1 MTPPPLIFDLD
12 GVITDTAEYHYQAW
26 QRLADEEGLP
36 FDREANEACRGI
48 SRRESLRVVLGGRPA
63 TEEQMQTMM
72 ARKQRYYEESLDQI
86 GPDDLLPGVAGLLDA
101 LDAAG
106 IPYALASA
114 SKNARPVCE
123 RLGIAHRL
131 AALADGYSV
140 ERQKPYPC
148 LLYTSPSPR
157 DS

>member
-1 MTPPPLIFDLD
+1 MTPTALIFDLD

-48 SRRESLRVVLGGRPA
+48 SRRESLLVVLGGRPA
-63 TEEQMQTMM
+63 TEEQMQAMM

-106 IPYALASA
+106 IPYAPVSYTHLTS
-114 SKNARPVCE
+114 SSRPGSCSGSLCHVQWVVC
-123 RLGIAHRL
+123 IISV
-131 AALADGYSV
+131 AAVS
-140 ERQKPYPC
+140 
-148 LLYTSPSPR
+148 
-157 DS
+157 

>member
-1 MTPPPLIFDLD
+1 MCIRDRVGGD
-12 GVITDTAEYHYQAW
+12 GVAGHGLVQNGVAVAV
-26 QRLADEEGLP
+26 ADGFVPVSYTHLEESLP
-36 FDREANEACRGI
+36 FDRAANERCRGI
-48 SRRESLRVVLGGRPA
+48 SRRESLLVVLGGRPA
-63 TEEQMQTMM
+63 TDEQMQAMM

-123 RLGIAHRL
+123 RLGIAGRL

-140 ERQKPYPC
+140 ERQK
-148 LLYTSPSPR
+148 LSLIHI
-157 DS
+157 